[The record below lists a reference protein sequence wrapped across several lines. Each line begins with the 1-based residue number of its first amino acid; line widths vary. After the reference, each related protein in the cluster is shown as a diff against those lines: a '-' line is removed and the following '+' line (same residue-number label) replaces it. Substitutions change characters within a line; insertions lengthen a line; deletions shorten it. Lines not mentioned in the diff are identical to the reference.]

1 MNGMTETK
9 SRRQTERVEIT
20 KSRIDA
26 LAIPP
31 GEDRAFL
38 RDSKLQGFGVCK
50 YASGKTVF
58 TFGQRIDGKPVRKVI
73 GEYGPMTV
81 QAAREAVSK
90 MALEVDTGKD
100 PFEKSNRLKKE
111 PTFDEFSNLY
121 LERHARPH
129 KRSAPKDEY
138 HLGRYFD
145 PLKGKK
151 LSKITRQDVSAL
163 HLSIGEK
170 NGHYIANRCLALL
183 RKMFNL
189 AIEWGVLPESHVNPA
204 TRIKAFREEKRDRF
218 LSSSEIE
225 RFFEAVREEPDPVWR
240 GFFLLL
246 VFTGVRKNELLSAR
260 WNDFNFEE
268 RTWRIPQTKSGR
280 PHVLPLTAPVLHLLA
295 QLPSKDKSEWLFPS
309 YGKSGH
315 REEPKRPWN
324 QIREKAKTPDV
335 RIHDLRRTLGSW
347 MAVQG
352 FSLNLIGRV
361 LNHSQIATT
370 AIYARLSTDPQ
381 REALETVQGK
391 MIEAA
396 GEDFNKPKMT
406 LAQ

>member
-1 MNGMTETK
+1 MDPKIQTRRPTEL
-9 SRRQTERVEIT
+9 VEIT
-20 KSRIDA
+20 KTRIDA
-26 LAIPP
+26 LKVLL
-31 GEDRAFL
+31 GEDRKYL
-38 RDSKLQGFGVCK
+38 RDSRIPGFGVVK
-50 YASGKTVF
+50 HESGKVSF
-58 TFGQRIDGKPVRKVI
+58 IFERRIDGKSVRKVI
-73 GEYGPMTV
+73 GPYGAWTV
-81 QAAREAVSK
+81 DQARDEAKKLSQQ
-90 MALEVDTGKD
+90 VDTGVD
-100 PFEKSNRLKKE
+100 PFEKRERLKSE
-111 PTFDEFSNLY
+111 PTFSEFALIY

-129 KRSAPKDEY
+129 KRSAHKDEY

-145 PLKGKK
+145 SLKGKK
-151 LSKITRQDVSAL
+151 LSRITRQDVSAL

-189 AIEWGVLPESHVNPA
+189 AIEWGMLPESHGNPA

-240 GFFLLL
+240 SFFLLL
-246 VFTGVRKNELLSAR
+246 VFTGVRKSELLSAQ
-260 WNDFNFEE
+260 WEDFNFEE
-268 RTWRIPQTKSGR
+268 RTWRIPQTKTGR
-280 PHVLPLTAPVLHLLA
+280 PHVLPLTAPVLHLLS

-324 QIREKAKTPDV
+324 QIRKKAKTPDV

-361 LNHSQIATT
+361 LNHTQVATT
-370 AIYARLSTDPQ
+370 AIYARLSTDPLKWL
-381 REALETVQGK
+381 ALSRQK
-391 MIEAA
+391 SSL
-396 GEDFNKPKMT
+396 F
-406 LAQ
+406 